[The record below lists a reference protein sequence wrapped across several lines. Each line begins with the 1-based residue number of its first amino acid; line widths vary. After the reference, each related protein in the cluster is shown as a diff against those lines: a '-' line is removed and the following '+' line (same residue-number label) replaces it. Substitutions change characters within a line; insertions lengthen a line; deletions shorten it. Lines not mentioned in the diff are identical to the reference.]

1 LVTLRCKLKCRSGG
15 GLGLGPLGACS
26 TSKAVGPRRSGSP
39 RNRMII
45 GSTSVYVYPSS
56 ALIDRREA
64 RRARASL
71 LCGVL
76 LPNPAFSSSTLPYLL
91 LCSSIPSFISLILSY
106 LSSTVPSF
114 RPSSSQSSTRA
125 ARSGCLVGSWMLA
138 RARFACPASWARP
151 RSLATDA
158 VFGSRARDHWDLWDT
173 VRPKPTTAL
182 DDYTFDVTLRTKDG
196 SLLHSGKLLPM
207 IKVDERFISFDGRS
221 PSAAGG
227 RVRWVRFRYD
237 W

>member
-1 LVTLRCKLKCRSGG
+1 
-15 GLGLGPLGACS
+15 
-26 TSKAVGPRRSGSP
+26 
-39 RNRMII
+39 MII

-64 RRARASL
+64 RRGGRAPPF
-71 LCGVL
+71 CGVL

-125 ARSGCLVGSWMLA
+125 ARSGWLVRGCWL
-138 RARFACPASWARP
+138 ARFACPASWARP

-158 VFGSRARDHWDLWDT
+158 VFRLDQELEIIGTCGIQSGQSQQRRLTITPLTSRFA
-173 VRPKPTTAL
+173 PKMGRCCILA
-182 DDYTFDVTLRTKDG
+182 
-196 SLLHSGKLLPM
+196 KLLPM

>member
-1 LVTLRCKLKCRSGG
+1 
-15 GLGLGPLGACS
+15 
-26 TSKAVGPRRSGSP
+26 
-39 RNRMII
+39 M
-45 GSTSVYVYPSS
+45 
-56 ALIDRREA
+56 
-64 RRARASL
+64 
-71 LCGVL
+71 L

-91 LCSSIPSFISLILSY
+91 LCSSIPSFISLKSYRY

-125 ARSGCLVGSWMLA
+125 ARSGWLVRGCWL
-138 RARFACPASWARP
+138 ARFACPASWARP

-227 RVRWVRFRYD
+227 RVRWVRLVSLPLPRNRRYHGGSEAY
-237 W
+237 

>member
-1 LVTLRCKLKCRSGG
+1 
-15 GLGLGPLGACS
+15 
-26 TSKAVGPRRSGSP
+26 
-39 RNRMII
+39 MII

-71 LCGVL
+71 LWCAPTEPCL
-76 LPNPAFSSSTLPYLL
+76 LFFYPPLSSPLL
-91 LCSSIPSFISLILSY
+91 FHPFFHLSYLILSLVY
-106 LSSTVPSF
+106 
-114 RPSSSQSSTRA
+114 RPFFSPLFFSELYTCGAQW
-125 ARSGCLVGSWMLA
+125 LVGSWMLA